1 MNCFTNSNIDIV
13 YFSTVLQLHYVLLNI
28 LDKNSIL
35 LLFWLITSPKY
46 LSEAY
51 MCNVKLNYPICIIQY
66 SPYRDHFI
74 HIFKGL
80 FYLIAPDY
88 YSILGWSI
96 HFFYRKQ
103 YMQYCQPHL
112 PMLLRHA
119 YERLR
124 FSCCCRYPYIHGPFY
139 FLRIRFNTIPSQY
152 KF

>member
-1 MNCFTNSNIDIV
+1 MNCFTNSTIDIV
-13 YFSTVLQLHYVLLNI
+13 YFFTVLQLRYVLLNI
-28 LDKNSIL
+28 LEKKSIL
-35 LLFWLITSPKY
+35 LLFWLIKSPKY

-51 MCNVKLNYPICIIQY
+51 MCNVTINYPICILQD
-66 SPYRDHFI
+66 SLYRENFI
-74 HIFKGL
+74 DIFKGFL
-80 FYLIAPDY
+80 YIIAPDY
-88 YSILGWSI
+88 YSTLRWSI

-124 FSCCCRYPYIHGPFY
+124 FSCCCRSPYIHGHFY
-139 FLRIRFNTIPSQY
+139 FLHIRFNTIPSHY